1 MSQLFIQKEIRN
13 ESNIFSLDTFC
24 HEKPIDQS
32 IMKNIFYSKDDIESN
47 EENYI
52 INKNLHFPHIND
64 NSIQNIDFF
73 ESNNNVLDDISS
85 FKILNNN
92 LSKKTQAVSLSNY
105 NEKIKKEKDIKR
117 LNSNKISARKSRQK
131 KKEYIKYLE
140 EELVKLK
147 NNPLNKKMDNI
158 NENDDK
164 NTKFFNNIVLIEK
177 QEKEIYKDGQKK
189 KSKLM
194 KEYIVLQKILLKEML
209 IRQIN
214 YFIPLKY
221 QIFGKKYIKLI
232 SISPDD
238 SISVIKGKIND
249 NLNKIE
255 NYINVSKGKIKFLYK
270 YSEIYK
276 KLINYIDNFQELFNE
291 NF

>member
-1 MSQLFIQKEIRN
+1 
-13 ESNIFSLDTFC
+13 
-24 HEKPIDQS
+24 
-32 IMKNIFYSKDDIESN
+32 
-47 EENYI
+47 
-52 INKNLHFPHIND
+52 
-64 NSIQNIDFF
+64 
-73 ESNNNVLDDISS
+73 
-85 FKILNNN
+85 
-92 LSKKTQAVSLSNY
+92 
-105 NEKIKKEKDIKR
+105 
-117 LNSNKISARKSRQK
+117 
-131 KKEYIKYLE
+131 
-140 EELVKLK
+140 
-147 NNPLNKKMDNI
+147 MDNI

-164 NTKFFNNIVLIEK
+164 NTKFFNNIILLEK

-276 KLINYIDNFQELFNE
+276 KIINYIDNFQELFNE

>member
-1 MSQLFIQKEIRN
+1 L
-13 ESNIFSLDTFC
+13 
-24 HEKPIDQS
+24 
-32 IMKNIFYSKDDIESN
+32 
-47 EENYI
+47 
-52 INKNLHFPHIND
+52 
-64 NSIQNIDFF
+64 

-92 LSKKTQAVSLSNY
+92 LSKKTQAVSLSNS

-147 NNPLNKKMDNI
+147 DNPLNKKMDNI

-164 NTKFFNNIVLIEK
+164 NTKFFNNIILLEK

-214 YFIPLKY
+214 YFIPLKF

-232 SISPDD
+232 SISEDD
-238 SISVIKGKIND
+238 SISVIKGKLND
-249 NLNKIE
+249 NLGKIE

>member
-32 IMKNIFYSKDDIESN
+32 IMKNIFSSKDDIESN

-52 INKNLHFPHIND
+52 INKNLDFPHIND
-64 NSIQNIDFF
+64 NSIQNIDFL
-73 ESNNNVLDDISS
+73 ESNNNALDDISS

-92 LSKKTQAVSLSNY
+92 LLKKTQAVSLSNS

-117 LNSNKISARKSRQK
+117 LNSNKISARKSRQR

-147 NNPLNKKMDNI
+147 NNPLNKKMDKI

-164 NTKFFNNIVLIEK
+164 NTKFFNNIILLEK

-214 YFIPLKY
+214 YFIPLKF

-232 SISPDD
+232 SISEDD
-238 SISVIKGKIND
+238 SISVIKGKLND
-249 NLNKIE
+249 NLGKIE

>member
-32 IMKNIFYSKDDIESN
+32 IMKNIFSSKDDIESN

-52 INKNLHFPHIND
+52 INKNLDFPHIND
-64 NSIQNIDFF
+64 NSIQNIDFL

-92 LSKKTQAVSLSNY
+92 LSKKTQAVSLSNS

-147 NNPLNKKMDNI
+147 DNPLNKKMDNI

-164 NTKFFNNIVLIEK
+164 NTKFFNNIILLEK

-214 YFIPLKY
+214 YFIPLKF

-232 SISPDD
+232 SISEDD
-238 SISVIKGKIND
+238 SISVIKGKLND
-249 NLNKIE
+249 NLGKIE